1 MSLVETTSLVLEN
14 LRRRKGRVVLTAIG
28 VIIGTAAIVIL
39 VSLGIGLQRTATESL
54 YGIGDL
60 TQIQV
65 SPGYAE
71 GVVMMGGGGSVRSRG
86 GSDPEMVRITDQSL
100 RDFEALPGVQAVIP
114 REYLN
119 GPAIFQAARLEA
131 YANMIGIGLSDLSV
145 MGLEPQQG
153 TLQLRRGTAIIGVN
167 VPENFYS
174 PNPRPG
180 QEQPPPPEL
189 VNQQIKLVLTKP
201 TEDGEVRKV
210 VPIRVVG
217 IIAETRNEP
226 DYSVYMTIEDV
237 TEYNEWLTGE
247 RVDRS
252 TDGYN
257 TVIVKA
263 EDADAVLELTDT
275 ITEMG
280 YQAFAPQQIVQS
292 VGSFFLIIEIVFG
305 GIGAIALLVAAIGI
319 ANTMTMAVLERT
331 REIGLMKALGAT
343 NRDVLGIFLGE
354 AAGIGLLGGLGGI
367 ALGWGGGQVINLVA
381 IAALTAQAAEQGGLP
396 PESTVYTPL
405 WLALFAA
412 LFAALIGLLSG
423 LYPALRAAT
432 LIPVDAL
439 KYE

>member
-1 MSLVETTSLVLEN
+1 MSLLETTSLVLEN
-14 LRRRKGRVVLTAIG
+14 LSRRKGRVALTAIG
-28 VIIGTAAIVIL
+28 VIIGTAAVVIL

-65 SPGYAE
+65 SPGF
-71 GVVMMGGGGSVRSRG
+71 GDNVVMMGGGRVVRGG
-86 GSDPEMVRITDQSL
+86 GSDPDTVHITDQSL
-100 RDFEALPGVQAVIP
+100 RDFRELPGVQAVIP

-119 GPAIFQAARLEA
+119 GPATLQAARLEA
-131 YANMIGIGLSDLSV
+131 FANIIGIGAHDLSV
-145 MGLEPQQG
+145 LGVEAQQG
-153 TLQLRRGTAIIGVN
+153 TLQLNRGTAIVGVN

-180 QEQPPPPEL
+180 QEQPPPPQL
-189 VNQQIKLVLTKP
+189 LNQQVKLVLTK
-201 TEDGEVRKV
+201 TTADGEVRKV
-210 VPIRVVG
+210 VPIRIVG

-226 DYSVYMTIEDV
+226 DYSVYMTIEDI
-237 TEYNEWLTGE
+237 TSYNEWLTGE
-247 RVDRS
+247 RVNRN

-257 TVIVKA
+257 SVIVKA
-263 EDADAVLELTDT
+263 EDPEVVIDLTDA

-292 VGSFFLIIEIVFG
+292 LGSFFLILQLVFG

-354 AAGIGLLGGLGGI
+354 AAGIGLLGGLGGV
-367 ALGWGGGQVINLVA
+367 ALGWGGGQVLNVIA
-381 IAALTAQAAEQGGLP
+381 IAALTAQAAEQGGAP
-396 PESTVYTPL
+396 PAGTVYTPL
-405 WLALFAA
+405 WLPLFATV
-412 LFAALIGLLSG
+412 FASLIGLLSG

-432 LIPVDAL
+432 LVPVEAL